1 MRDIILS
8 MKILL
13 VEDEKKVA
21 TFVRSG
27 LKSEGFTV
35 DLAADGEEGLYLARE
50 TSYDLM
56 ILDILLPKT
65 DGLTLCKKLRAE
77 GRKMPIIMLTA
88 RDSVDDRVKGLD
100 AGADDY
106 LTKPFSFAE
115 LLARVRALTRR
126 HKGGGTEKL
135 KVGEVTLDPGTF
147 EVVRGGKKI
156 ALSATEFRLLKY
168 LMENSSRVVT
178 KALILENVWGYD
190 FSPESNVVDV
200 YIKYLRDKLDKGF
213 KTSFIQTVRGIGY
226 RLCASG

>member
-1 MRDIILS
+1 

-50 TSYDLM
+50 TAYDL
-56 ILDILLPKT
+56 IVLDILLPKV

-77 GRKMPIIMLTA
+77 GKTLPIIMLTA
-88 RDSVDDRVKGLD
+88 KDSVEDRVRGLD

-115 LLARVRALTRR
+115 LLARGRALTRR
-126 HKGGGTEKL
+126 HKGGGSEKL
-135 KVGEVTLDPGTF
+135 KAGDVVLDPETF
-147 EVVRGGKKI
+147 EVSRGGKKI

-226 RLCASG
+226 RLCVSG

>member
-1 MRDIILS
+1 

-21 TFVRSG
+21 NFVRSG

-35 DLAADGEEGLYLARE
+35 DLAADGEEGLFLARDGDF
-50 TSYDLM
+50 DL
-56 ILDILLPKT
+56 IVLDILLPKL
-65 DGLTLCKKLRAE
+65 DGITLCKKLRAE
-77 GRKMPIIMLTA
+77 GKTVPIIMLTA
-88 RDSVDDRVKGLD
+88 KDSVEDRVRGLD

-115 LLARVRALTRR
+115 LLARARALTRR
-126 HKGGGTEKL
+126 HKAAGEEKL
-135 KVGEVTLDPGTF
+135 AVGDLTLDPETF
-147 EVVRGGKKI
+147 EVERGGKKL

-178 KALILENVWGYD
+178 KTLILENVWGYD

-200 YIKYLRDKLDKGF
+200 YIKYLRDKIDKGF
-213 KTSFIQTVRGIGY
+213 KISFIKTVRGIGY
-226 RLCASG
+226 RLCASV

>member
-1 MRDIILS
+1 

-21 TFVRSG
+21 NFVRSG

-35 DLAADGEEGLYLARE
+35 DLAADGEEGLFLAQGGGF
-50 TSYDLM
+50 DLI
-56 ILDILLPKT
+56 ILDILLPKL
-65 DGLTLCKKLRAE
+65 DGITVCKKLRTE
-77 GRKMPIIMLTA
+77 GKTMPIIMLTA
-88 RDSVDDRVKGLD
+88 KDSVEDRVRGLD

-126 HKGGGTEKL
+126 HKATEQEPL
-135 KVGEVTLDPGTF
+135 AVGDLTLDPETF
-147 EVVRGGKKI
+147 EARRGGKKI
-156 ALSATEFRLLKY
+156 SLSATEFRLLKY
-168 LMENSSRVVT
+168 LMENSSHVVT

-200 YIKYLRDKLDKGF
+200 YIKYLRDKIDKGF
-213 KTSFIQTVRGIGY
+213 KSGLIKTVRGIGY
-226 RLCASG
+226 RLCAAD

>member
-1 MRDIILS
+1 

-21 TFVRSG
+21 NFVRSG

-35 DLAADGEEGLYLARE
+35 DLAADGEEGLFLAQGGGF
-50 TSYDLM
+50 DLI
-56 ILDILLPKT
+56 ILDILLPKL
-65 DGLTLCKKLRAE
+65 DGITVCKKLRTE
-77 GRKMPIIMLTA
+77 GKTMPIIMLTA
-88 RDSVDDRVKGLD
+88 KDSVEDRVRGLD

-126 HKGGGTEKL
+126 HKATEQEPL
-135 KVGEVTLDPGTF
+135 AVGDLTLDPETF
-147 EVVRGGKKI
+147 EARRGGKKI
-156 ALSATEFRLLKY
+156 PLSATEFRLLKY
-168 LMENSSRVVT
+168 LMENSSHVVT

-200 YIKYLRDKLDKGF
+200 YIKYLRDKIDKGF
-213 KTSFIQTVRGIGY
+213 KSGLIKTVRGIGY
-226 RLCASG
+226 RLCAAD

>member
-1 MRDIILS
+1 

-21 TFVRSG
+21 NFVRSG

-35 DLAADGEEGLYLARE
+35 DLAADGEEGLFLARDGAF
-50 TSYDLM
+50 DLI
-56 ILDILLPKT
+56 ILDILLPKL
-65 DGLTLCKKLRAE
+65 DGITICKKLRAE
-77 GRKMPIIMLTA
+77 GKAMPIIMLTA
-88 RDSVDDRVKGLD
+88 KDSVEDRVRGLD

-126 HKGGGTEKL
+126 HKAAGQEKL
-135 KVGEVTLDPGTF
+135 TVGDLTLDPETF

-156 ALSATEFRLLKY
+156 SLSATEFRLLKY
-168 LMENSSRVVT
+168 LMENSSHVVT
-178 KALILENVWGYD
+178 KTLILENVWGYD

-200 YIKYLRDKLDKGF
+200 YIKYLRDKVDKGF
-213 KTSFIQTVRGIGY
+213 KTSFIKTVRGIGY
-226 RLCASG
+226 RICVSD